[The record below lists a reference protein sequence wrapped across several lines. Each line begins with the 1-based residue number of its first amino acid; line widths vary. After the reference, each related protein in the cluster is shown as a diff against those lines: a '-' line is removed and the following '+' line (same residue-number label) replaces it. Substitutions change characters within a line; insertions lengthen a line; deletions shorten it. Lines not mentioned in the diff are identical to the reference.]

1 MVVASGNLLDIGPS
15 TVFSF
20 FRLGVIILRHL
31 PSTASGL
38 LLKL

>member
-1 MVVASGNLLDIGPS
+1 MVVATGNLLDNGPS

-20 FRLGVIILRHL
+20 FGLGVIILRHL
-31 PSTASGL
+31 PRMASGL